1 VRLKAVIRD
10 LWFRVSV
17 FGALLIVYVLS
28 ARYCFTIYITDKH
41 AIGLAAGAAV
51 LQERAQPRPGV
62 GPFAKPIPPDRR
74 VFYVYRHE
82 FAMQWWYSIRA
93 GTASTTLTLE
103 VAFWPAVVLAGS
115 RLRGGISA
123 GSHRAIARDAA
134 TTSVAARAISAPS
147 AAHQAHP
154 TLGFPRLE
162 EFDHAAHQA
171 H

>member
-1 VRLKAVIRD
+1 MRLKAVIRD

-17 FGALLIVYVLS
+17 FGALLIVYVFS
-28 ARYCFTIYITDKH
+28 ARYCFTIYITDRH

-103 VAFWPAVVLAGS
+103 VAFWPAVVLAGVPLAWGYF
-115 RLRGGISA
+115 RWIPPGHCKRCRYDLRGSPGDLCPECGTPSP
-123 GSHRAIARDAA
+123 SDARL
-134 TTSVAARAISAPS
+134 SPS
-147 AAHQAHP
+147 
-154 TLGFPRLE
+154 
-162 EFDHAAHQA
+162 
-171 H
+171 